1 MRLENHCMLWIPL
14 WWQLLG
20 TGIHIHTWCFC
31 LFFLSASSFCCFSN
45 FSVAL
50 ASRNPWRLV
59 RLYAFT
65 FIAVSRDVS
74 LRVHDKIWSREVFF
88 LQLIQ
93 VSSSYNRYRSSNK
106 LGKKNSP
113 HFWVVSEN
121 SELWELW
128 VLSELVHEDLLIWWW
143 VGYLAVQCAQQY
155 GLQLCNAKNKAKV
168 MTLHYMAL

>member
-14 WWQLLG
+14 RWQLLG

-74 LRVHDKIWSREVFF
+74 LRVHDKIWNREFFFF
-88 LQLIQ
+88 LQFRYQVVIIDTDLQTSGTSSTHLTSELSLKIQ
-93 VSSSYNRYRSSNK
+93 
-106 LGKKNSP
+106 
-113 HFWVVSEN
+113 N
-121 SELWELW
+121 SEGSEFY
-128 VLSELVHEDLLIWWW
+128 LSLHTKIFW
-143 VGYLAVQCAQQY
+143 Y
-155 GLQLCNAKNKAKV
+155 GGG
-168 MTLHYMAL
+168 